1 MSTTPKPNLENK
13 EILKAR
19 KLRNMSMVLEMTIML
34 KL

>member
-1 MSTTPKPNLENK
+1 MSTTPKPNLESK
-13 EILKAR
+13 EILKPR